1 MIKNEQTRNK
11 CIVYTNKLRKNVIN
25 PENPNESVSVVLY
38 YQNPM
43 LMKSTVCLI
52 TLFIASVVS
61 GCSQGSGNQVY
72 NVKKSSLIK
81 ASTTEAVV
89 QTGAGEVAGYIED
102 GLFVF
107 KGIPYAMAQRFELPQ
122 QPTPWDGI
130 LSCRAYGPVCPQAIR
145 TGWQSDEQAFAF
157 NWDDGYPG
165 EDCQR
170 LNIWTPAMEDG
181 KKRPVMV
188 WLHGGGYSA
197 GSGQELPAYDGA
209 SLASSGDLVIV
220 SLNHRL
226 NILGFLDLSAYG
238 EKYAMSGNLGIL
250 DIIMAL
256 EWVRDNIANFGG
268 DPGNVTIFGQSGGGG
283 KVSTLLGTPRAS
295 GLFHKAIVQSGSMIS
310 AMEPKY
316 SRKIGIEVVRILGL
330 QPSQVEQLKDIPYR
344 TLLEAGEKAVDR
356 VRKEAEADGIQSLIF
371 GWAPTID
378 GIFLP
383 EQPFEHEAP
392 ETAKQI
398 PMIIGTTLHEFSAS
412 TYMPDLR
419 NVDLHKAREILNQ
432 KYGDKTESF
441 IEAVAAAYPGFRP
454 VDLFDIDTRFRQ
466 GALYQAE
473 MKARQKGAPVY
484 MYLFSWE
491 SPVLDGSLR
500 AMHCMELPF
509 VFNNIHRSRHMT
521 GGGEEASRLADKMS
535 RAWINFARSGNPNIT
550 TLPEWDPYDPGTGA
564 TMVFDNQCR
573 MEYHHDR
580 ELISFILEIN
590 KKSNNQQSN

>member
-1 MIKNEQTRNK
+1 MIMKY
-11 CIVYTNKLRKNVIN
+11 IVGIITC
-25 PENPNESVSVVLY
+25 VSV
-38 YQNPM
+38 
-43 LMKSTVCLI
+43 
-52 TLFIASVVS
+52 LFLA
-61 GCSQGSGNQVY
+61 GCSRGTDGQIIVGKNASRVTA
-72 NVKKSSLIK
+72 SSEDAIVE
-81 ASTTEAVV
+81 TV
-89 QTGAGEVAGYIED
+89 TGKVAGYIEN
-102 GLFVF
+102 GLTIF
-107 KGIPYAMAQRFELPQ
+107 KGIPYATALRFELPQ
-122 QPTPWDGI
+122 RPESWEGI
-130 LSCRAYGPVCPQAIR
+130 RSCRAYGPVCPQAVR

-157 NWDDGYPG
+157 NWDDGFPG

-170 LNIWTPAMEDG
+170 LNIWTPGPDDG

-188 WLHGGGYSA
+188 WLHGGGYAA

-209 SLASSGDLVIV
+209 SLALSGDVV
-220 SLNHRL
+220 VVTLNHRL
-226 NILGFLDLSAYG
+226 NVLGFLDLSAFG
-238 EKYAMSGNLGIL
+238 EKYSMTGNLGIL
-250 DIIMAL
+250 DIIVAL
-256 EWVRDNIANFGG
+256 EWVRDNIENFGG
-268 DPGNVTIFGQSGGGG
+268 DPGNITLFGQSGGGG
-283 KVSTLLGTPRAS
+283 KVSTLLATPRAS

-310 AMEPKY
+310 AMKPEY
-316 SRKIGIEVVRILGL
+316 SRKIGVEVVRELAL
-330 QPSQVEQLKDIPYR
+330 QPSQIEELKDIPYR
-344 TLLEAGEKAVDR
+344 TLLQAGEKAVAR
-356 VRKEAEADGIQSLIF
+356 VAKEAEADGLQSLIF

-378 GIFLP
+378 GIVLP

-580 ELISFILEIN
+580 ELISFILEVN

>member
-1 MIKNEQTRNK
+1 MIMKYTVGIIMCVSALFLAGCSRGTDSQMFVGKNTSR
-11 CIVYTNKLRKNVIN
+11 V
-25 PENPNESVSVVLY
+25 
-38 YQNPM
+38 
-43 LMKSTVCLI
+43 
-52 TLFIASVVS
+52 IAS
-61 GCSQGSGNQVY
+61 
-72 NVKKSSLIK
+72 SSD
-81 ASTTEAVV
+81 AVAETV
-89 QTGAGEVAGYIED
+89 TGKVAGYNEN
-102 GLFVF
+102 GLSIF
-107 KGIPYAMAQRFELPQ
+107 KGIPYATALRFELPQ
-122 QPTPWDGI
+122 RPESWEGI
-130 LSCRAYGPVCPQAIR
+130 RSCRAYGPVCPQAVR

-157 NWDDGYPG
+157 NWDDGFPG

-170 LNIWTPAMEDG
+170 LNIWTPGLDDG

-209 SLASSGDLVIV
+209 SLVLSGDIV
-220 SLNHRL
+220 VVTLNHRL
-226 NILGFLDLSAYG
+226 NILGFLDLSAFG
-238 EKYAMSGNLGIL
+238 EKYSLTGNLGIL
-250 DIIMAL
+250 DIIAAL

-268 DPGNVTIFGQSGGGG
+268 DPGNVTLFGQSGGGG
-283 KVSTLLGTPRAS
+283 KVSTLLATPRAS

-310 AMEPKY
+310 AMKPEY
-316 SRKIGIEVVRILGL
+316 SRKIGLEVMRELAL
-330 QPSQVEQLKDIPYR
+330 QPSQIEKLKDIPYR
-344 TLLEAGEKAVDR
+344 TLSEAGEKAVAR
-356 VRKEAEADGIQSLIF
+356 VGKEAEADGFQSLIF
-371 GWAPTID
+371 GWAPTTD

-392 ETAKQI
+392 ETAKHI
-398 PMIIGTTLHEFSAS
+398 PMIIGTTLHEFCAS

-419 NVDLHKAREILNQ
+419 NIDLHKAREILNQ
-432 KYGDKTESF
+432 KYGDKTDSF

-454 VDLFDIDTRFRQ
+454 ADLFDIDTRFRQ

-484 MYLFSWE
+484 MYLFRWE

-535 RAWINFARSGNPNIT
+535 RAWINFARSGNPNVAS
-550 TLPEWDPYDPGTGA
+550 LPEWDPFDPGTGA

-590 KKSNNQQSN
+590 KKLIDQQTN